1 MKRID
6 FLLISEDSAK
16 DTRCQEIAKDF
27 GYVYEKV
34 SSVDEFAEKSEEL
47 AGALFI
53 LMDAKGIDESQV
65 AGMVQVIRQVSMD
78 GHIVTAIDSKLTN
91 ESAAFVKK
99 SGVSVVLLEN
109 ELTQS
114 AKLEFI
120 ASQKIR
126 ASYLP
131 VKVSELV
138 KNTNLECTLFHL
150 MPLNRKF
157 LPVIAAGKVI
167 DDVRLKKLEEVG
179 EVYVKREDVHFFKK
193 YTETFEDKSATGL
206 GRRCRAQFLN
216 LTKTYTDLVLLIT
229 DQSEFA
235 SYDKGKDLFHQ
246 VEVLA
251 SDLLM
256 NLGALGE
263 AWQVVNNSA
272 FCEFGS
278 IERGPSVAAYAGLL
292 SLMSGIGD
300 PAQVM
305 VAAMM
310 ADVGMLDLHPKILK
324 KIRLKQDESMNAEER
339 LHYENH
345 PLISV
350 NRALGRKLP
359 LPEAMKN
366 IIACTHE
373 RVDQKGFPNRIRG
386 EKIPLESQMIQFC
399 ELLDKNS
406 VVEMGKERVDI
417 QELRKTLF
425 NKEYEAR
432 DRFGFGFLEP
442 LKKVL

>member
-167 DDVRLKKLEEVG
+167 DDVRLKKLEEVLPCLKFPSQPSG
-179 EVYVKREDVHFFKK
+179 KQMPKLWRKK
-193 YTETFEDKSATGL
+193 PPAI
-206 GRRCRAQFLN
+206 FL
-216 LTKTYTDLVLLIT
+216 T
-229 DQSEFA
+229 
-235 SYDKGKDLFHQ
+235 
-246 VEVLA
+246 
-251 SDLLM
+251 
-256 NLGALGE
+256 
-263 AWQVVNNSA
+263 W
-272 FCEFGS
+272 
-278 IERGPSVAAYAGLL
+278 
-292 SLMSGIGD
+292 
-300 PAQVM
+300 PAVI
-305 VAAMM
+305 MM
-310 ADVGMLDLHPKILK
+310 
-324 KIRLKQDESMNAEER
+324 
-339 LHYENH
+339 
-345 PLISV
+345 
-350 NRALGRKLP
+350 
-359 LPEAMKN
+359 
-366 IIACTHE
+366 
-373 RVDQKGFPNRIRG
+373 
-386 EKIPLESQMIQFC
+386 
-399 ELLDKNS
+399 
-406 VVEMGKERVDI
+406 
-417 QELRKTLF
+417 
-425 NKEYEAR
+425 
-432 DRFGFGFLEP
+432 
-442 LKKVL
+442 